1 MKLDPPQ
8 AVVPNILVVDDTP
21 ANLVVL
27 CEMLQSK
34 GYKPRPV
41 PSGELALR
49 TAASLPPD
57 LVLLDISM
65 PGMDGYQTC
74 ASLKRNPALA
84 EVPVIFV
91 TARHEADSKV
101 RGFSLGAVDY
111 ITKPFQLEEVEAR
124 VRLHLELARL
134 RHEQA
139 RHVAQLEEAVALR
152 TRELLKAKDR
162 LAILD
167 RAKSDFLSLI
177 SHELR
182 TPLHGVLGVA
192 EMLLAANTDP
202 DGATYKE
209 IYEQSRQRLMSLI
222 DDALLLTQIGVG
234 VAGDAHA
241 TSDLLAVLWEARH
254 RAEAFAAGR
263 RVKFAPVPTDLGTV
277 QGKANFLVRAI
288 ESLLV
293 TAAKFAQPGTAVRLA
308 GSPRRER
315 RAARDRSR
323 WPERAGGAGATLLR
337 SAGDL
342 PTDCRGWRS
351 RPGPRAG
358 RTHRQPLRRHRVAR
372 EHLASR
378 NPPGGPSEGGAE
390 SIRRGLTKRPAAGY
404 RSARWFGKKTHPSG
418 EDQEAR
424 SGGADCKRSKPFAE
438 DCFPCGSAGLCCPAF
453 RRHP

>member
-1 MKLDPPQ
+1 
-8 AVVPNILVVDDTP
+8 VPNILVVDDTP

-308 GSPRRER
+308 GSLEGN
-315 RAARDRSR
+315 AARLVIEADGQNVPAALVPHFFDLLAISQ
-323 WPERAGGAGATLLR
+323 PIAAGGDLGLGPALAERIVSLYGGTVSLENTSPAGIRL
-337 SAGDL
+337 
-342 PTDCRGWRS
+342 
-351 RPGPRAG
+351 
-358 RTHRQPLRRHRVAR
+358 VV
-372 EHLASR
+372 HLKAE
-378 NPPGGPSEGGAE
+378 PS
-390 SIRRGLTKRPAAGY
+390 
-404 RSARWFGKKTHPSG
+404 
-418 EDQEAR
+418 Q
-424 SGGADCKRSKPFAE
+424 SGGA
-438 DCFPCGSAGLCCPAF
+438 
-453 RRHP
+453 